1 MMQYLKLFFRMAR
14 PNQILLIALVFSWGV
29 LMALVRGSSWSTF
42 STLLGLGAAILV
54 SVSIHFVNEYADY
67 ETDKLTKRTP
77 YSGGSGALQDLG
89 LDKNLALRGAILA
102 MILGFMIAIFA
113 ILLGHLPLQVLT
125 ILGLATFFGW
135 GYSLEPL
142 KLAWRGWGEIDNALL
157 GAWLLPIYGYTV
169 THHRVDTFIMAAAA
183 PFAMLAFVNLLA
195 THWADRDA
203 DRAVGKRTLATK
215 LSTPQLRI
223 LYLLT
228 MLGAYMWVYWSS
240 QYPPLVKLSSFIVVP
255 VSLWGFASFTKQ
267 DNPAPSVF
275 AMVAFLLV
283 QIISWGYIYVS

>member
-14 PNQILLIALVFSWGV
+14 PEQILLIALVFSWGV
-29 LMALVRGSSWSTF
+29 LMALVRGSSWSSL
-42 STLLGLGAAILV
+42 STLLGLGAAILI

-89 LDKNLALRGAILA
+89 LDKNLAFRGAILA
-102 MILGFMIAIFA
+102 MILGFTIAIFA
-113 ILLGHLPLQVLT
+113 ILMGYLSLQVLA

-157 GAWLLPIYGYTV
+157 GAWLLPIFGYTV
-169 THHRVDTFIMAAAA
+169 IHQRVDAFIMAAAA
-183 PFAMLAFVNLLA
+183 TFAMLAFVNLLA
-195 THWADRDA
+195 THWADREA
-203 DRAVGKRTLATK
+203 DRAVGKFTLVTK
-215 LSTPQLRI
+215 LSVPQLRF
-223 LYLLT
+223 LYLVT
-228 MLGAYMWVYWSS
+228 MLGAYMWVYWHS
-240 QYPPLVKLSSFIVVP
+240 QYPPLVRLCSFIVVP
-255 VSLWGFASFTKQ
+255 LSVWGFVSFTKQ
-267 DNPAPSVF
+267 HNPAPSVF

-283 QIISWGYIYVS
+283 QIISWGYLYVS